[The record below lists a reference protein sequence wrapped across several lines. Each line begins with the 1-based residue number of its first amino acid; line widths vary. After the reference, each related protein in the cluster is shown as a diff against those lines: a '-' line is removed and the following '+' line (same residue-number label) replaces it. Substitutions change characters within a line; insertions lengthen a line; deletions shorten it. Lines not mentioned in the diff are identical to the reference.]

1 MSQLIRI
8 KNKLKKSANPKQAE
22 ILSGFFKTGKGE
34 YGEGD
39 KFLGIKVPVLR
50 QTVKDFYDMSLPDL
64 RQLLNSEYHEHR
76 LSALFILTRQY
87 RTADKPEKYVKFYL
101 QNLKAVNNWDLVDL
115 SAPQILGDWL
125 INHDREI
132 LYRLAKSEN
141 LWEKRVA
148 ILATFAFIEN
158 NDYKDTLK
166 IAKMLLHEDHDLLH
180 KAVGWM
186 LREVGKRDLAAEEE
200 FLRNNDYRSMPR
212 TLLRYAIEK
221 FPEAKRQKYLKK

>member
-1 MSQLIRI
+1 MSQLVRI
-8 KNKLKKSANPKQAE
+8 KNKFKKSANPKQAE

-50 QTVKDFYDMSLPDL
+50 QTVKDFHDMTLTDL

-87 RTADKPEKYVKFYL
+87 KTADKPEKYVKFYL

-125 INHDREI
+125 IDHDREI
-132 LYRLAKSEN
+132 LYRLAKNEN

-148 ILATFAFIEN
+148 ILATFAFIKN
-158 NDYKDTLK
+158 NDFKDTLK

-186 LREVGKRDLAAEEE
+186 LREVGKRDLAIEEE

-221 FPEAKRQKYLKK
+221 FPEVKRQKYLKK